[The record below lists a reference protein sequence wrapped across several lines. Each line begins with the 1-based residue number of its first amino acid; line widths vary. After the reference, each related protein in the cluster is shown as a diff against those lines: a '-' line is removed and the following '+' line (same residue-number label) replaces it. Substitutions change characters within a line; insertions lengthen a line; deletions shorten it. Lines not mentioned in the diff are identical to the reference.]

1 MIEVKTRNIPW
12 SRITVET
19 VCRTRIA
26 QPKASF
32 YPAIK
37 RWTDVV
43 LSLLFLLLLAPLLN
57 MIALAVMLDSPGPA
71 IFRQKRI
78 GRLGKE
84 FTLFKFRSMYD
95 HSDEDVHRK
104 FVKGYINGNVSR
116 SSGQTVFKPPADARI
131 TRVGKWLRRTSLDEL
146 PQLVNVVLGDMSL
159 VGPRPA
165 VDYEVAE
172 YSRLHLGRL
181 AVTPGL
187 TGLAQI
193 SGRSG
198 LSFEKIVRLDLQ
210 YIERQ
215 TPWLDAVIL
224 LRTIPVVLKARC
236 AA

>member
-1 MIEVKTRNIPW
+1 MIEVKTRSIPW

-19 VCRTRIA
+19 VSRTRIS

-32 YPAIK
+32 YPLIK
-37 RWTDVV
+37 RWIDVT
-43 LSLLFLLLLAPLLN
+43 LSLLFLLLLAPLLAL
-57 MIALAVMLDSPGPA
+57 IALAVVLDSPGPA
-71 IFRQKRI
+71 IFCQKRI
-78 GRLGKE
+78 GRMGKE
-84 FTLFKFRSMYD
+84 FTLFKFRSMYN
-95 HSDEDVHRK
+95 HSDEDVHRQ
-104 FVKGYINGNVSR
+104 FVKGYINGDMPR
-116 SSGQTVFKPPADARI
+116 SSGQTVYKPPADTRI

-146 PQLVNVVLGDMSL
+146 PQLANVLLGDMSL

-172 YSRLHLGRL
+172 YSRWHLGRL
-181 AVTPGL
+181 AVTPGM

-210 YIERQ
+210 YIERR
-215 TPWLDAVIL
+215 TPWLDAAIL

>member
-1 MIEVKTRNIPW
+1 VIEVKTRNIPW

-19 VCRTRIA
+19 VCHTRIA
-26 QPKASF
+26 QPRPAI
-32 YPAIK
+32 YPYIK
-37 RWTDVV
+37 RWTDLV
-43 LSLLFLLLLAPLLN
+43 LSLLLLLLLSPVLTL
-57 MIALAVMLDSPGPA
+57 IALAVVLDSPGPA
-71 IFRQKRI
+71 IFCQKRI
-78 GRLGKE
+78 GRMGKQ
-84 FTLFKFRSMYD
+84 FTLFKFRSMYNG
-95 HSDEDVHRK
+95 SDEDVHRK
-104 FVKGYINGNVSR
+104 FAKGYINGNASKGGAHSVY
-116 SSGQTVFKPPADARI
+116 KPPADSRV

-172 YSRLHLGRL
+172 YSRWHLGRL
-181 AVTPGL
+181 AVLPGM

-210 YIERQ
+210 YIEHQ
-215 TPWLDAVIL
+215 TPWLDATIL
-224 LRTIPVVLKARC
+224 LRTIPVVLRGRC